1 MVLCGSFPNEASPK
15 TTATKKNMRR
25 QGSSQ
30 TTTCKRS
37 AHWSR
42 IDSVP
47 DVSMFSLFF
56 IICSFDFLSC
66 CHFQGFIKYRHPA
79 DSCVG
84 LKTFVYFG
92 NNIVDS
98 IKNLF

>member
-1 MVLCGSFPNEASPK
+1 MVLCGSFPNEASQK
-15 TTATKKNMRR
+15 TTATKK
-25 QGSSQ
+25 
-30 TTTCKRS
+30 TCGVRVRVKLRLASEARTGASLTWFS
-37 AHWSR
+37 AGA
-42 IDSVP
+42 DFL
-47 DVSMFSLFF
+47 FST
-56 IICSFDFLSC
+56 ICSFDFLSC